1 MGQSVRQVAR
11 RQVLEA
17 QAKRRKERVDAEKRR
32 SSLGVDVAVALAAR
46 DEAVRRYEVEAGRA
60 LAALTGVEGLTVAEA
75 CEWSGD
81 LSAAEVKRLMRSVP
95 DGGWGAEG
103 AEGDISPDPGEVPVG

>member
-11 RQVLEA
+11 RQVLDA
-17 QAKRRKERVDAEKRR
+17 QAKRRQERVDAEKRR

-60 LAALTGVEGLTVAEA
+60 LAALTGAEGLTVAEA
-75 CEWSGD
+75 CEWAGD
-81 LSAAEVKRLMRSVP
+81 VSPAEVKRLVRAAADDE
-95 DGGWGAEG
+95 DGGGVDGSEGAEG
-103 AEGDISPDPGEVPVG
+103 AD